1 MPSFCLFVC
10 LLGWWACNCSITESL
25 PELIQQVRQDLS
37 GAQHY
42 KKYTVPTNLW
52 EQPIGHHH
60 LLFPQSHIVDL
71 LPYRIDFLLERQVY
85 CSDKFVGTAVPI
97 MFVGTALF
105 PQICRNSILFK
116 ILPLGPWEASLNGNQ
131 VGNDSP
137 PKDFYSMMLRCVVVH
152 CVSKTFQCHLCFKTE
167 SLMCNSE
174 LCLSPPEIRN
184 KNLKEPNLITAF

>member
-1 MPSFCLFVC
+1 MLLFYD
-10 LLGWWACNCSITESL
+10 SQITD
-25 PELIQQVRQDLS
+25 DLWQLFL
-37 GAQHY
+37 QHY
-42 KKYTVPTNLW
+42 KKYTVPTNLL
-52 EQPIGHHH
+52 EQPIGNH
-60 LLFPQSHIVDL
+60 
-71 LPYRIDFLLERQVY
+71 

-184 KNLKEPNLITAF
+184 KNLKEPNLITAFWFVRKNMHVR

>member
-1 MPSFCLFVC
+1 MAALTVQGGLVKNKMKGGVYSRPPPLTCFFSIGTPSILF
-10 LLGWWACNCSITESL
+10 
-25 PELIQQVRQDLS
+25 RQICW
-37 GAQHY
+37 
-42 KKYTVPTNLW
+42 NLW
-52 EQPIGHHH
+52 EQ
-60 LLFPQSHIVDL
+60 
-71 LPYRIDFLLERQVY
+71 
-85 CSDKFVGTAVPI
+85 
-97 MFVGTALF
+97 LF

-131 VGNDSP
+131 VGNDSL